1 MWNGLLQDEFDRVG
15 RRYAHAIDAAGS
27 CRLVWARMHRDSHS
41 VNHDPAWPRCAA
53 SAAVFR
59 DGSVLLIERAKG
71 ALKGRWSL
79 PGGHIEPGETAQA
92 AAVREICE
100 ESGIE
105 ADLRGLVDIHEVIL
119 RRTDGALLAHYL
131 ITVFF
136 GRWLAGEPSAG
147 SDASAAQ
154 FVRIG
159 DIEAYPLTD
168 GAAALIRRAWVQVQK
183 DVT

>member
-1 MWNGLLQDEFDRVG
+1 M
-15 RRYAHAIDAAGS
+15 HADSQAVCPNAG
-27 CRLVWARMHRDSHS
+27 
-41 VNHDPAWPRCAA
+41 WPRCGA

-79 PGGHIEPGETAQA
+79 PGGHIEPGETARA

-119 RRTDGALLAHYL
+119 HRTDGALLAHYL
-131 ITVFF
+131 ITVFC
-136 GRWLAGEPSAG
+136 GRWRAGE
-147 SDASAAQ
+147 
-154 FVRIG
+154 
-159 DIEAYPLTD
+159 
-168 GAAALIRRAWVQVQK
+168 
-183 DVT
+183 